1 MATIQD
7 VAAKAGVSVATVSR
21 VINQSN
27 TVAPKSVNKVRK
39 AILELGYQ
47 PNFLARDL
55 RRAETNRVLV
65 LLQSISNPYYATI
78 VKGIE
83 DVAQKHNYSIMLCNT
98 DSEITREKTYIDLL
112 GKRWFREPFFWTR
125 R

>member
-83 DVAQKHNYSIMLCNT
+83 DVAQKHNYSIRN
-98 DSEITREKTYIDLL
+98 
-112 GKRWFREPFFWTR
+112 
-125 R
+125 